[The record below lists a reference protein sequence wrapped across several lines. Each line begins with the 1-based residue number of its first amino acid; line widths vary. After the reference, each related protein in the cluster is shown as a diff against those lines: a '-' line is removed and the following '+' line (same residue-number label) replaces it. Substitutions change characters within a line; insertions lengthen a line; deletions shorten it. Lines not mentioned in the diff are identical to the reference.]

1 MSHNQVTSKPDHG
14 EKIIEDGSASTRFQL
29 FMDDLE
35 ERLNDFL
42 LGATVRIPT
51 YAKADLPD
59 AATNFQADD
68 FSSLIY
74 VSDDVGGAVP
84 AFTDGTNWRRCTD
97 RAVIS

>member
-1 MSHNQVTSKPDHG
+1 MSEITSKPDHG
-14 EKIIEDGSASTRFQL
+14 EKIIDQDAASIRFQL

-35 ERLNDFL
+35 ERLNSFL
-42 LGATVRIPT
+42 LGQAVRIPI

-59 AATNFQADD
+59 AAINFQADT

-84 AFTDGTNWRRCTD
+84 AFTDGADWRRVTD
-97 RAVIS
+97 RAVVS